1 MQKEVAIE
9 ERQKNYWKSCFS
21 LLIGEKQRSCSKRAG
36 GEIFK
41 TLLNPTRMEVSHAYI
56 Y

>member
-1 MQKEVAIE
+1 MLFPYSKEKATA
-9 ERQKNYWKSCFS
+9 
-21 LLIGEKQRSCSKRAG
+21 CSKGAG

-41 TLLNPTRMEVSHAYI
+41 TSLNLTKMEVSHAYI